1 VPASS
6 RVPRGSGVVSKHK
19 VAGPWTAGTAARR
32 AKHGGGGRLCF
43 PELWPPGRQPQPGE
57 FVSMYL
63 QTSKAAPRNPA
74 ANGVCRA
81 LQRAARSQISTAVSF
96 GARPAGSA
104 AVASAGEE
112 ERESA
117 QSAAAEGGHGPPLRS
132 SEVGKRRLSESVET
146 YCRSGIPCYAAE
158 QMLRGQTMP
167 SLRSLQNG
175 FQRQLPAGAGGGNAP
190 AL

>member
-1 VPASS
+1 MPASS
-6 RVPRGSGVVSKHK
+6 RVPRSSGVANKRK
-19 VAGPWTAGTAARR
+19 VAGPWTASTAARR
-32 AKHGGGGRLCF
+32 AEHGGGGRLCV
-43 PELWPPGRQPQPGE
+43 PEFWPPGRQPQPGKPGQ

-117 QSAAAEGGHGPPLRS
+117 QSAAAEGVHGPPLRS
-132 SEVGKRRLSESVET
+132 SEHQKGCLREPVEAHRRSAL
-146 YCRSGIPCYAAE
+146 PCYAAE
-158 QMLRGQTMP
+158 QMLREHRHAEP
-167 SLRSLQNG
+167 AFFAIG
-175 FQRQLPAGAGGGNAP
+175 F
-190 AL
+190 